1 MTTQTLLL
9 VGGAG
14 YISAHVADEWSASCK
29 DVVINDSL
37 YQGLE
42 SRIEYLCK
50 AFKKVIPVI
59 LVNQRIEGAEWP
71 T

>member
-9 VGGAG
+9 VGGAVYMG
-14 YISAHVADEWSASCK
+14 AHVADESSSSYK
-29 DVVINDSL
+29 DVVINDSF

-42 SRIEYLCK
+42 SPIEYLCK
-50 AFKKVIPVI
+50 KFKKVIPVI
-59 LVNQRIEGAEWP
+59 LVNQRIEGTEWP